1 MAQQTASYRHIFR
14 STSLFGGVQGLNV
27 LIGIVRNKCV
37 AVILGPSGMGLLS
50 LYNATVKLMS
60 DTTSMGIA
68 MSGVKTMSA
77 RYEEGDEG
85 KLADAVCLIRSWS
98 VVAAIMGMLLCM
110 IAAPV
115 LSAYTFG
122 GGYTW
127 QLMLLSPTVALM
139 ALIGGELA
147 VLKALRRLKSI
158 ARVSVWH
165 MVGALITSV
174 PILYVFGEA
183 GIVPSIV
190 IAAAVQMGLVA
201 FCAHRAWPWR
211 VSLRLSFLRRGMGMV
226 RLGVAFVAA
235 GIMGSGMEFAIR
247 AYLGNAGGME
257 MLGLYNAGYM
267 MTMTYGGMI
276 FAAMETDYFPRL
288 SAIGKTGEEM
298 NRCVNRQIEV
308 SLLMISPLLVA
319 LMVGLPVLLPLLFTG
334 EFLPVADMMR
344 FSILAL
350 YLRALSLPVAYI
362 PLGQGAACSYLLMEA
377 VYDLSLLPLMMMCYH
392 SWGLVGTGIALC
404 MAAVLYIMVLL
415 GYTKNCYG
423 YRPSGKALCLLC
435 IQMPIGIAA
444 FGCAVCCDGWK
455 YWVGGCVLVMVSLA
469 YTLWSLLVR
478 TKADENTDVL

>member
-1 MAQQTASYRHIFR
+1 MARQSASYRHIFR

-37 AVILGPSGMGLLS
+37 AVILGPGGMGLLS

-60 DTTSMGIA
+60 DATSMGIA

-98 VVAAIMGMLLCM
+98 VVVAIMGMVLCM
-110 IAAPV
+110 AAAPV
-115 LSAYTFG
+115 LSGYAFG

-127 QLMLLSPTVALM
+127 QLVLLSPTVALT
-139 ALIGGELA
+139 ALVGGELA
-147 VLKALRRLKSI
+147 VLKALRQLKSI
-158 ARVSVWH
+158 ARASVWH

-190 IAAAVQMGLVA
+190 VAAAVQMGLVA
-201 FCAHRAWPWR
+201 VYAYKACPWR

-247 AYLGNAGGME
+247 SFLGHAGSME
-257 MLGLYNAGYM
+257 VLGLYNAGYM

-288 SAIGKTGEEM
+288 SAIGQTGEEM
-298 NRCVNRQIEV
+298 SRCVNRQIEV

-319 LMVGLPVLLPLLFTG
+319 LMVGLPVLLPLLYSG
-334 EFLPVADMMR
+334 NFLPVADMMR

-362 PLGQGAACSYLLMEA
+362 PLGQGSARSYLLMEA
-377 VYDLSLLPLMMMCYH
+377 VYDLSLLPLVMMCYH
-392 SWGLVGTGIALC
+392 CWGLAGTGIALC
-404 MAAVLYIMVLL
+404 MAAVVYIMVLL
-415 GYTKNCYG
+415 GYTKHRYG
-423 YRPSGKALCLLC
+423 YKLSGKALCLLC
-435 IQMPIGIAA
+435 TQMPIGIAA
-444 FGCAVCCDGWK
+444 FGCAVCCNGWK
-455 YWVGGCVLVMVSLA
+455 YWLGGCVLVMVSLV
-469 YTLWSLLVR
+469 YTLWSFVVR
-478 TKADENTDVL
+478 TKADE

>member
-1 MAQQTASYRHIFR
+1 MAQQPASYRHIFR

-60 DTTSMGIA
+60 DATSMGIA

-77 RYEEGDEG
+77 CYEDGDEG

-127 QLMLLSPTVALM
+127 QLLLLSPTVALT
-139 ALIGGELA
+139 ALVGGELA

-174 PILYVFGEA
+174 PILYAFGEA

-190 IAAAVQMGLVA
+190 IAAAVQMGLVVA
-201 FCAHRAWPWR
+201 CAHRACPWR
-211 VSLRLSFLRRGMGMV
+211 VSLRLSFLRRGMGMI

-247 AYLGNAGGME
+247 SFLGNAGGME
-257 MLGLYNAGYM
+257 TLGLYNAGYM

-319 LMVGLPVLLPLLFTG
+319 LMVGLPVLLPLLFSG
-334 EFLPVADMMR
+334 EFLPVIPMMQ
-344 FSILAL
+344 FAILAL
-350 YLRALSLPVAYI
+350 YLRAVKLPIAYI
-362 PLGQGAACSYLLMEA
+362 PLGRGAAWSYLLMEGIYA
-377 VYDLSLLPLMMMCYH
+377 VALPLLVMACYRL
-392 SWGLVGTGIALC
+392 WGLMGTGIALLVC
-404 MAAVLYIMVLL
+404 AVFDFGMLVTYMRW
-415 GYTKNCYG
+415 KFE
-423 YRPSGKALCLLC
+423 YRISRHALVYMLMQ
-435 IQMPIGIAA
+435 IPIGLLT
-444 FGCAVCCDGWK
+444 FGIVHADK
-455 YWVGGCVLVMVSLA
+455 PSIYWIGGGCLVMASLCCTVWA
-469 YTLWSLLVR
+469 LKKK
-478 TKADENTDVL
+478 TKSVL

>member
-1 MAQQTASYRHIFR
+1 MARQSASYRHIFR

-37 AVILGPSGMGLLS
+37 AVILGPGGMGLLS

-60 DTTSMGIA
+60 DATSMGIA

-98 VVAAIMGMLLCM
+98 VVVAIMGMVLC
-110 IAAPV
+110 IAAAPV
-115 LSAYTFG
+115 LSVYTFG

-127 QLMLLSPTVALM
+127 QLMLLSPTVALT
-139 ALIGGELA
+139 ALVGGELA
-147 VLKALRRLKSI
+147 VLKALRQLKSI
-158 ARVSVWH
+158 ARASVWH

-190 IAAAVQMGLVA
+190 VAAAVQMGLVA
-201 FCAHRAWPWR
+201 VYAYKACPWR

-247 AYLGNAGGME
+247 SFLGHAGSME
-257 MLGLYNAGYM
+257 VLGLYNAGYM

-288 SAIGKTGEEM
+288 SAIGQTGEEM

-334 EFLPVADMMR
+334 EFLPVIPMMQ
-344 FSILAL
+344 FAILAL
-350 YLRALSLPVAYI
+350 YLRAVKLPIAYI
-362 PLGQGAACSYLLMEA
+362 PLGRGAAWSYLLMEGIYA
-377 VYDLSLLPLMMMCYH
+377 VALPLLVMACYH
-392 SWGLVGTGIALC
+392 LWGLMGTGIALLIC
-404 MAAVLYIMVLL
+404 AVLDFGMLTTYMRW
-415 GYTKNCYG
+415 KFG
-423 YRPSGKALCLLC
+423 YRMSRHAMAYMLMQIPVGLL
-435 IQMPIGIAA
+435 A
-444 FGCAVCCDGWK
+444 FGLVHVDNQFVYWGGGGLLAMISLCCTIWALRK
-455 YWVGGCVLVMVSLA
+455 EAKSC
-469 YTLWSLLVR
+469 R
-478 TKADENTDVL
+478 

>member
-1 MAQQTASYRHIFR
+1 MARQSASYRHIFR

-37 AVILGPSGMGLLS
+37 AVILGPGGMGLLS

-60 DTTSMGIA
+60 DATSMGIA

-98 VVAAIMGMLLCM
+98 VVVAIMGMVLCM
-110 IAAPV
+110 AAAPV
-115 LSAYTFG
+115 LSGYAFG

-127 QLMLLSPTVALM
+127 QLVLLSPTVALT
-139 ALIGGELA
+139 ALVGGELA
-147 VLKALRRLKSI
+147 VLKALRQLKSI

-165 MVGALITSV
+165 MVGALVTSV

-183 GIVPSIV
+183 GFVPSIV
-190 IAAAVQMGLVA
+190 VAAAVQMGLVA
-201 FCAHRAWPWR
+201 VYAYKACPWR

-247 AYLGNAGGME
+247 SFLGHAGSME
-257 MLGLYNAGYM
+257 VLGLYNAGYM

-288 SAIGKTGEEM
+288 SAIGQTGEEM
-298 NRCVNRQIEV
+298 SRCVNRQIEV

-319 LMVGLPVLLPLLFTG
+319 LMVGLPVLLPLLYSG
-334 EFLPVADMMR
+334 NFLPVADMMR

-362 PLGQGAACSYLLMEA
+362 PLGQGSARSYLLMEA
-377 VYDLSLLPLMMMCYH
+377 VYDLSLLPLVMMCYH
-392 SWGLVGTGIALC
+392 CWGLAGTGIALC
-404 MAAVLYIMVLL
+404 MAAVVYIMVLL
-415 GYTKNCYG
+415 GYTKHRYG
-423 YRPSGKALCLLC
+423 YKLSGKALCLLC
-435 IQMPIGIAA
+435 TQMPIGIAA
-444 FGCAVCCDGWK
+444 FGCAVCSNGWK
-455 YWVGGCVLVMVSLA
+455 YWLGGCVLVMGSRV
-469 YTLWSLLVR
+469 YTLWSFVVR
-478 TKADENTDVL
+478 TKADE

>member
-1 MAQQTASYRHIFR
+1 MARQSASYRHIFR

-37 AVILGPSGMGLLS
+37 AVILGPGGMGLLS

-60 DTTSMGIA
+60 DATSMGIA

-98 VVAAIMGMLLCM
+98 VVVAIMGMVLC
-110 IAAPV
+110 IAAAPV
-115 LSAYTFG
+115 LSVYTFG

-127 QLMLLSPTVALM
+127 QLMLLSPTVALT
-139 ALIGGELA
+139 ALVGGELA
-147 VLKALRRLKSI
+147 VLKALRQLKSI
-158 ARVSVWH
+158 ARASVWH

-190 IAAAVQMGLVA
+190 VAAAVQMGLVA
-201 FCAHRAWPWR
+201 VYAYPWR

-247 AYLGNAGGME
+247 SFLGHAGSME
-257 MLGLYNAGYM
+257 VLGLYNAGYM

-288 SAIGKTGEEM
+288 SAIGQTGEEM
-298 NRCVNRQIEV
+298 SRCVNRQIEV

-319 LMVGLPVLLPLLFTG
+319 LMVGLPVLLPLLYSG
-334 EFLPVADMMR
+334 NFLPVADMMR

-350 YLRALSLPVAYI
+350 YLRALSLPVSYI
-362 PLGQGAACSYLLMEA
+362 PLGQGSARSYLLMEA
-377 VYDLSLLPLMMMCYH
+377 VYDLSLLPLVMMCYH
-392 SWGLVGTGIALC
+392 CWGLAGTGIALC
-404 MAAVLYIMVLL
+404 MAAVVYIMVLL
-415 GYTKNCYG
+415 GYTKHRYG
-423 YRPSGKALCLLC
+423 YKLSGKALCLLC
-435 IQMPIGIAA
+435 TQMAIGIAA
-444 FGCAVCCDGWK
+444 FGCAVCCNGWK
-455 YWVGGCVLVMVSLA
+455 YWLGGCVLVMVSLV
-469 YTLWSLLVR
+469 YTLWSFVVR
-478 TKADENTDVL
+478 TKADE